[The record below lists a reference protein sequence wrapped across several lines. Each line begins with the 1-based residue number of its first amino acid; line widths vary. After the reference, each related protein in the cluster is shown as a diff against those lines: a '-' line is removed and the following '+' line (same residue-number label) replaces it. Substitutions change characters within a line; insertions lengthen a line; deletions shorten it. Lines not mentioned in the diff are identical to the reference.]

1 MLGSVA
7 HRQLPYSRVLMDAW
21 YATRELMMLC
31 EKAGKPFYCPLKV
44 NRSVDDSGG
53 KSPYRRVDSLDWS
66 EQELELNELVK
77 VKGFPGD
84 YKLKLFRAVVNT
96 HRTGGEE
103 WIVTNDLSRDSLRA
117 AQRGRQKG
125 ASVAVEDL
133 QRCS

>member
-1 MLGSVA
+1 
-7 HRQLPYSRVLMDAW
+7 
-21 YATRELMMLC
+21 MMLLG
-31 EKAGKPFYCPLKV
+31 KAGKPFYCPLKV

-84 YKLKLFRAVVNT
+84 YKLKLFRVVVNT

-103 WIVTNDLSRDSLRA
+103 WIVTNESPTIYPGTRCGRRKGCVKKVRRLRW
-117 AQRGRQKG
+117 
-125 ASVAVEDL
+125 EI
-133 QRCS
+133 